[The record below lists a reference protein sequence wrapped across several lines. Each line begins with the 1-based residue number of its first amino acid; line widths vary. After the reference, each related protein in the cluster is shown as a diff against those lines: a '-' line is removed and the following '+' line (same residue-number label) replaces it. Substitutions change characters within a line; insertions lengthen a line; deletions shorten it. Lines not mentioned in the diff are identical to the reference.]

1 MNASLLG
8 EAARPAAPAMAPVK
22 KGGDGMVIGATI
34 ILIIVLCVVIY
45 WFWFRTPATTVDV
58 STPTPTQGATQGSTP
73 TPTQGATQGSP
84 PVQPPLTIPASTQP
98 GPPVPAPSLQ
108 GAPPVQPQMTIPA
121 TPTPMT
127 LTPTP
132 MTLTPTPVQPS
143 STPGGVACAAPNPS
157 NIPTGSYLGKCCNCG
172 MGTDPGTGY
181 DPTALTCDCQTP
193 FNTVSHT
200 TKGIAF
206 CAGKDIYV
214 DQNGRLNC

>member
-1 MNASLLG
+1 MCRDILVLVQNSSHDCGRLDPDPDAGGHPGL
-8 EAARPAAPAMAPVK
+8 AP
-22 KGGDGMVIGATI
+22 
-34 ILIIVLCVVIY
+34 C
-45 WFWFRTPATTVDV
+45 
-58 STPTPTQGATQGSTP
+58 
-73 TPTQGATQGSP
+73 
-84 PVQPPLTIPASTQP
+84 PASSDNT
-98 GPPVPAPSLQ
+98 GINPARASSPS
-108 GAPPVQPQMTIPA
+108 AIPSGRSSGSA
-121 TPTPMT
+121 SDDNSSDPNPYDVD
-127 LTPTP
+127 PNP

>member
-108 GAPPVQPQMTIPA
+108 GAPPVQPPMTIPA
-121 TPTPMT
+121 
-127 LTPTP
+127 TPTP

>member
-1 MNASLLG
+1 
-8 EAARPAAPAMAPVK
+8 
-22 KGGDGMVIGATI
+22 MVIGATI

-58 STPTPTQGATQGSTP
+58 STPIPTQGATQGSTP

-108 GAPPVQPQMTIPA
+108 GAPPVQPPMTIPA
-121 TPTPMT
+121 
-127 LTPTP
+127 TPTP

>member
-8 EAARPAAPAMAPVK
+8 GNAKPSVAPAAPVK
-22 KGGDGMVIGATI
+22 KGNGMVIGATI

-45 WFWFRTPATTVDV
+45 WFWFKAPAAPTVDISTTV
-58 STPTPTQGATQGSTP
+58 STPDQGSTQGA
-73 TPTQGATQGSP
+73 P
-84 PVQPPLTIPASTQP
+84 PVQPQMTIPASTQP
-98 GPPVPAPSLQ
+98 APPVPAPSLQ

-121 TPTPMT
+121 TPTP
-127 LTPTP
+127 
-132 MTLTPTPVQPS
+132 TPVQPS
-143 STPGGVACAAPNPS
+143 STPGGVTCAAPNPS

-206 CAGKDIYV
+206 CGGKDIYV

>member
-8 EAARPAAPAMAPVK
+8 EAAKPAAPAMTPLK

-45 WFWFRTPATTVDV
+45 WFWFRTPDTTVDV
-58 STPTPTQGATQGSTP
+58 STPAS
-73 TPTQGATQGSP
+73 TQGSP
-84 PVQPPLTIPASTQP
+84 ADQPPMTIPASTQP

-127 LTPTP
+127 MTPTP
-132 MTLTPTPVQPS
+132 LQPS
-143 STPGGVACAAPNPS
+143 STPGGVTCAAPNPS

-206 CAGKDIYV
+206 CGGKDIYV

>member
-58 STPTPTQGATQGSTP
+58 STPTPTQGATQGS
-73 TPTQGATQGSP
+73 P

-108 GAPPVQPQMTIPA
+108 GAPPVQPRMTIPA
-121 TPTPMT
+121 
-127 LTPTP
+127 TPTP